1 MTSFQ
6 REHKIRFAECDYAGI
21 MYYPRYFDGVNATVE
36 DWFDEG
42 LGVSFK
48 TLIGE
53 RRLGA
58 PLVGIETKFIR
69 PCRLGDLV
77 TFDLSVTKLGTS
89 SVTLDMKTLMDGD
102 MRMRS
107 RMTIVS
113 VDFDMNG
120 SAPWP
125 DDIREKMLTYQ
136 KTARKVEDQ

>member
-6 REHKIRFAECDYAGI
+6 RQHKIRFAECDYAGI

-42 LGVSFK
+42 LGVPFQ
-48 TLIGE
+48 TLIGDL
-53 RRLGA
+53 RRGA
-58 PLVGIETKFIR
+58 PLVGIETKFVR
-69 PCRLGDLV
+69 PCRLGEIV
-77 TFDLSVTKLGTS
+77 TFDLSVVDLGET
-89 SVTLDMKTLMDGD
+89 SVTLDMKTLHDGKI
-102 MRMRS
+102 RMRS

-113 VDFDMNG
+113 VDFDMSG

-136 KTARKVEDQ
+136 KAAKKGGGD

>member
-6 REHKIRFAECDYAGI
+6 RQHKIRFAECDYAGI

-42 LGVSFK
+42 LGVPFQK
-48 TLIGE
+48 LIGE
-53 RRLGA
+53 MRHGA

-69 PCRLGDLV
+69 PCRLGETV
-77 TFDLSVTKLGTS
+77 TFDLSVTRLGET
-89 SVTLDMKTLMDGD
+89 SVTLDMKTHCNGE

-113 VDFDMNG
+113 VDVEMSG

-125 DDIREKMLTYQ
+125 EEIRKKMLTYQ
-136 KTARKVEDQ
+136 KEGVK